1 MPGEGKEPMPS
12 HMTSKLVCL
21 NFFSY
26 PLPLMNRTPYYLG
39 LYHFIRWESMVWRWI
54 WRVGPRLVGAFQHLS
69 ERYRSV
75 RDDRNVSS
83 TPIVRPNIELVELPR
98 VAVPL
103 SVDPPSKG
111 TRPRRQSPAIPAST
125 TSKLPPLPS
134 RSAGPNT
141 TSSVWDD
148 SELGE

>member
-1 MPGEGKEPMPS
+1 MPGEERG
-12 HMTSKLVCL
+12 
-21 NFFSY
+21 
-26 PLPLMNRTPYYLG
+26 PLPFLLISKCFSVTIFPYPPPFMNGTPYYLG
-39 LYHFIRWESMVWRWI
+39 LCRFVRWESMVWRWM

-69 ERYRSV
+69 EQYRSV

-83 TPIVRPNIELVELPR
+83 TPIIRPNIELVELPR

-103 SVDPPSKG
+103 PVDPPSKG
-111 TRPRRQSPAIPAST
+111 TRPRRQPPAIPAST

-134 RSAGPNT
+134 PSAGPNT

>member
-1 MPGEGKEPMPS
+1 MPGVGRVPMPS
-12 HMTSKLVCL
+12 RMISKCYYQTS
-21 NFFSY
+21 FSY
-26 PLPLMNRTPYYLG
+26 PLPLMNGTLYYLG
-39 LYHFIRWESMVWRWI
+39 LCHFVRWESMVWRWI
-54 WRVGPRLVGAFQHLS
+54 WRVGPRLVGALQHLS
-69 ERYRSV
+69 VQYRSV

-83 TPIVRPNIELVELPR
+83 TTIVRPIIEMVELPR

-103 SVDPPSKG
+103 PVDPPSKG
-111 TRPRRQSPAIPAST
+111 TRPRRQPPAIPAST